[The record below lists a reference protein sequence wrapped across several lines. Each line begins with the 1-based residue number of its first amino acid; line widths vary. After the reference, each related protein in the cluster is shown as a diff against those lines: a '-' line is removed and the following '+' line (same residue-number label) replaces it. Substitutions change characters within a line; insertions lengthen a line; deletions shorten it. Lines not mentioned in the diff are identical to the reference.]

1 MNSLSFIARL
11 YVTLICIIG
20 TVVLVTRLASWE
32 STDPLRF
39 ACFFL
44 VALLAAGLRVGTNN
58 ANGGAMPVNILFV
71 LIGILELSQPET
83 LLIGCATTALQ
94 CYQVL
99 RGPSRVFLTYFN
111 VGNIATATWISYFV
125 YEHPWLENGYV
136 DTPLRLAMAAIFFYV
151 FNTFPVAAV
160 MSLTEHKSL
169 RRIWKERYIWSLNFY
184 VVGTAAAGLF
194 TFVSR
199 YLEWGYSM
207 LALFF
212 FYLVYKVY
220 SMHLA
225 RIDKEMH
232 HAEQMAALHL
242 RTIEA
247 LALAIE
253 SKDETTHEHLQ
264 RVQVYALEIGRDL
277 GMSEEE
283 LEALRA
289 AAILHDIG
297 KLAVPEHIISKPG
310 RLTPEEFEKMKI
322 HPIVGAEILER
333 VQFPYDVAP
342 IVIAHHEKWDGSG
355 YPFGKKME
363 QIPLGARILSAVDC
377 LDALASDRQY
387 RRALPLHEA
396 MAVVERESGK
406 SFDPKVVEALKKRY
420 QELEEM
426 ARAAIRMAM
435 PPRKLSK
442 DVKIEAGLAPAAGF
456 EQTKKNVQP
465 VVTGDPGD
473 FINSIAAAREEVQ
486 QLFEITQEVG
496 RTLSLDEMLS
506 VLSIRIKKMV
516 SYDSMAVYIKRGDK
530 LRAAF
535 VSGENFRLFSA
546 LEIPMG
552 QGLSGWVAEN
562 LKPIVNGN
570 PSVEPGYLNDPT
582 VFSTLRSALAVPL
595 EGKEGVVG
603 VLALYHADK
612 DAYSR
617 DNLRVMLAIASKVGM
632 TVDHLIRLSQAENSA
647 TTDFLTELPNARSLF
662 VHLDAELARCARNRE
677 SVTVFVTDLDGF
689 KSVNDRFGHLEG
701 NKLLK
706 AVAQCLKANCRE
718 YDYVARM
725 GGDEFVMVLPGL
737 KKEDMH
743 QRILRISHMIE
754 DVARQVIGEDV
765 IGISIGS
772 VHAPEDG
779 RDAEAL
785 LAEADKR
792 MYRMK
797 EERKER
803 KRNESLQSLAKKNF
817 NWRTVGQT
825 GPVGPGT
832 LPGIGPLPGAGLGA
846 EAELGGGVPAVP
858 VAPVAPVL
866 PPPPNPVPTPIPT
879 APSEPIR
886 RNTSIVYLD
895 Q

>member
-1 MNSLSFIARL
+1 MSLLSLPARI
-11 YVTLICIIG
+11 YVLLVS
-20 TVVLVTRLASWE
+20 TVGSVVILSNLLAWE
-32 STDPLRF
+32 SADPLRF
-39 ACFFL
+39 ACFLL
-44 VALLAAGLRVGTNN
+44 VASIAAGLRVGASSTSQPHHAASQSASNS
-58 ANGGAMPVNILFV
+58 GGVLPVNVLFV
-71 LIGILELSQPET
+71 LIGILELSLPET
-83 LLIGCATTALQ
+83 LVIGAVTTILQ
-94 CYQVL
+94 CWHAL
-99 RGPSRVFLTYFN
+99 RGPARKLLTYFN
-111 VGNIATATWISYFV
+111 VANVATATWISFWV
-125 YEHPWLENGYV
+125 FGHPALYV
-136 DTPLRLAMAAIFFYV
+136 DFADMPLRIIAAAASFYI

-169 RRIWKERYIWSLNFY
+169 RQVWRERYVWSLNFY
-184 VVGTAAAGLF
+184 IVGTCAAGLF
-194 TFVSR
+194 TFASR

-212 FYLVYKVY
+212 LYLVYKVY

-264 RVQVYALEIGRDL
+264 RVQVYALELGRDL

-322 HPIVGAEILER
+322 HPIVGAEILEH
-333 VQFPYDVAP
+333 VQFPYEVAP

-355 YPFGKKME
+355 YPYGKKGE

-387 RRALPLHEA
+387 RKALPLDDA

-406 SFDPKVVEALKKRY
+406 SFDPRVVEALHKRY
-420 QELEEM
+420 RELEDM
-426 ARAAIRMAM
+426 AKLAIRRAL
-435 PPRKLSK
+435 PARKLSR
-442 DVKIEAGLAPAAGF
+442 DVRIEAGLAPAAGF
-456 EQTKKNVQP
+456 EQARKIVQP
-465 VVTGDPGD
+465 VLMSDPGD
-473 FINSIAAAREEVQ
+473 FIHSIASAREEVQ
-486 QLFEITQEVG
+486 QLFEISQDVG

-506 VLSIRIKKMV
+506 VLALRIRKMV
-516 SYDSMAVYIKRGDK
+516 AHDSLAVYLKHGDV
-530 LRAAF
+530 LRAAY
-535 VSGENFRLFSA
+535 VSGDNDKLFRS

-562 LKPIVNGN
+562 LKPIMNGN

-603 VLALYHADK
+603 VLALYHGEK
-612 DAYSR
+612 DAFSR
-617 DNLRVMLAIASKVGM
+617 DNLRVLLAIASKVGM
-632 TVDHLIRLSQAENSA
+632 TVDHLLRLSQAESSA
-647 TTDFLTELPNARSLF
+647 TTDFLTGLPNARSLF
-662 VHLDAELARCARNRE
+662 VHLDAELSRCLRNRE
-677 SVTVFVTDLDGF
+677 TLTLFVTDLDGF
-689 KSVNDRFGHLEG
+689 KAVNDRFGHLEG
-701 NKLLK
+701 NRLLK
-706 AVAQCLKANCRE
+706 AVAQTLKANCRE

-737 KKEDMH
+737 KRDDMVP
-743 QRILRISHMIE
+743 RMERISSM
-754 DVARQVIGEDV
+754 VAEAACTVIGEEV
-765 IGISIGS
+765 IGISIGA

-779 RDAEAL
+779 KDAEAL

-797 EERKER
+797 EQRKEARRQTQLSDFARRDFSWR
-803 KRNESLQSLAKKNF
+803 KSPEPTTALPSLDSPAPRYPDGK
-817 NWRTVGQT
+817 
-825 GPVGPGT
+825 PVVF
-832 LPGIGPLPGAGLGA
+832 IDA
-846 EAELGGGVPAVP
+846 
-858 VAPVAPVL
+858 
-866 PPPPNPVPTPIPT
+866 
-879 APSEPIR
+879 R
-886 RNTSIVYLD
+886 
-895 Q
+895 

>member
-1 MNSLSFIARL
+1 MNVLSLPARL
-11 YVTLICIIG
+11 YVMLISVIG
-20 TVVLVTRLASWE
+20 TVVLATSLVSWE
-32 STDPLRF
+32 STNLLRF
-39 ACFFL
+39 VCFFL
-44 VALLAAGLRVGTNN
+44 VASIAASMRVGTGSGS
-58 ANGGAMPVNILFV
+58 GGAMPVNILFV
-71 LIGILELSQPET
+71 LIGILELTLPET
-83 LLIGCATTALQ
+83 LAIGCVTTALQ
-94 CYQVL
+94 CLQVL
-99 RGPSRVFLTYFN
+99 NGPSRIFLTSFN
-111 VGNIATATWISYFV
+111 VANIATATWIAYFV
-125 YEHPWLENGYV
+125 YSHPALANDIAEMPV
-136 DTPLRLAMAAIFFYV
+136 RLGVAAATFYL

-194 TFVSR
+194 TFVNR

-232 HAEQMAALHL
+232 HSEQMAALHL

-277 GMSEEE
+277 GMSDEE

-310 RLTPEEFEKMKI
+310 KLTPEEFEKMKI
-322 HPIVGAEILER
+322 HPVVGAEILER

-355 YPFGKKME
+355 YPYSKRGE

-387 RRALPLHEA
+387 RRALPLNEA

-406 SFDPKVVEALKKRY
+406 SFDPRVVDTLKKRY
-420 QELEEM
+420 QELEVM
-426 ARAAIRMAM
+426 ARAAIRMSN
-435 PPRKLSK
+435 PPKKLSK
-442 DVKIEAGLAPAAGF
+442 DIKIEAGFAPAAGF
-456 EQTKKNVQP
+456 EQTKKSIQP
-465 VVTGDPGD
+465 IVAGNPGD
-473 FINSIAAAREEVQ
+473 FINSIASAREEVQ
-486 QLFEITQEVG
+486 QLFEISQDVG

-506 VLSIRIKKMV
+506 VLSIRVKKMV
-516 SYDSMAVYIKRGDK
+516 AYDSLAVYIRNGDT

-535 VSGENFRLFSA
+535 VSGENYRLFSA

-582 VFSTLRSALAVPL
+582 MFSTLRSALAVPL

-603 VLALYHADK
+603 VLALYHAEK

-632 TVDHLIRLSQAENSA
+632 TIDHLIRLTEAENSA
-647 TTDFLTELPNARSLF
+647 TTDYLTELPNARSLF
-662 VHLDAELARCARNRE
+662 VHLDAELARRSRNRE
-677 SVTVFVTDLDGF
+677 SVTVLVTDLDGF
-689 KSVNDRFGHLEG
+689 KAVNDRFGHLEG

-706 AVAQCLKANCRE
+706 AVAHCLKLNCRE

-737 KKEDMH
+737 KKEDLI
-743 QRILRISHMIE
+743 QRTDRISNMIVE
-754 DVARQVIGEDV
+754 VSRQVIGEDI
-765 IGISIGS
+765 IGISIGA

-785 LAEADKR
+785 LAEADRR

-797 EERKER
+797 EQRKEAARAAQIQNLGR
-803 KRNESLQSLAKKNF
+803 KDF
-817 NWRTVGQT
+817 NWRT
-825 GPVGPGT
+825 
-832 LPGIGPLPGAGLGA
+832 AGHI
-846 EAELGGGVPAVP
+846 EPAS
-858 VAPVAPVL
+858 L
-866 PPPPNPVPTPIPT
+866 Y
-879 APSEPIR
+879 SER
-886 RNTSIVYLD
+886 
-895 Q
+895 